1 MDCKKLLTAL
11 SVITLT
17 SCTHEEHL
25 EGTREEFLPPDKII
39 QTDKSIAGEKVILP
53 TAEVASEWLQQGYK
67 INYILPHLDFK
78 GSFESSIFTIDIGE
92 GEETR
97 GKKILHSP
105 IVVGDTLYAID
116 TNGKVTSM
124 NAKTGDINWQ
134 VNYLEPYEQRN
145 SPVTAMSYS
154 NNKLFLSLSQE
165 FAMAINVKD
174 GSVAWKK
181 SLTDISRIAPVVYS
195 GNVYYLC
202 IDNNLQVFDA
212 ETGEKKWAHVSIQEE
227 AGLLGGSNI
236 TVASGNL
243 VIPFS
248 SGELTVLS
256 PSGALLWAD
265 QISSQ
270 HQNDLVGSIAHIYAP
285 IVADG
290 KRIIVSSH
298 TGSMI
303 AYNLTSGKRT
313 WEQPILNLQQPAVA
327 GDYMYVI
334 DKSQRM
340 ICMRK
345 DTGQIKWTQ
354 QLWTRL
360 PNEPPELFRQNWH
373 GPLLVSGKVMAF
385 SNYGNISVIDPQT
398 GKIEE
403 EKKVY
408 HTIATT
414 PIIVNRVMYMLTE
427 KNQVVAYK

>member
-17 SCTHEEHL
+17 SCTNDEHL
-25 EGTREEFLPPDKII
+25 EGKREEFLPPDRII
-39 QTDKSIAGEKVILP
+39 QPDKSIAEEKISLP
-53 TAEVASEWLQQGYK
+53 PAEVASEWVQQGYK
-67 INYILPHLDFK
+67 INYILPHLDFN
-78 GSFESSIFTIDIGE
+78 GSFESSLFTVDIGE
-92 GEETR
+92 GEESR
-97 GKKILHSP
+97 GKKILNSP

-124 NAKTGDINWQ
+124 NATTGAINWS

-145 SPVTAMSYS
+145 TPVTAMAYS
-154 NNKLFLSLSQE
+154 QNLLFLSLSQE
-165 FAMAINVKD
+165 FALALNVKD

-181 SLTDISRIAPVVYS
+181 SLTDISRVAPAVYN

-212 ETGEKKWAHVSIQEE
+212 KTGEKKWAHVSIQEE

-236 TVASGNL
+236 TIASGN
-243 VIPFS
+243 VVVPFA
-248 SGELTVLS
+248 SGELTVLTPAGS
-256 PSGALLWAD
+256 PLWVD
-265 QISSQ
+265 QIASQ
-270 HQNDLVGSIAHIYAP
+270 HQNDLVGSIAHLYAP

-290 KRIIVSSH
+290 KHIIVSSH
-298 TGSMI
+298 TGSII
-303 AYNLTSGKRT
+303 AYSLTSGKRI
-313 WEQPILNLQQPAVA
+313 WEQPILNLQQPAFA

-345 DTGQIKWTQ
+345 DTGQVKWTQ

-360 PNEPPELFRQNWH
+360 PNEPAELFRQNWH
-373 GPLLVSGKVMAF
+373 GPLLVGGKVMAF

-398 GKIEE
+398 GKIEQ
-403 EKKVY
+403 EKKVF

-414 PIIVNRVMYMLTE
+414 PIVVKRVMYMLTE